1 MKDVLITSS
10 VLILVLLALR
20 QVFRKTISRRVQYA
34 LWGLVLVRLLVP
46 VSLPAVEHNVLTAA
60 EPVRQAVSQEVEQRT
75 VYVLPTGQVDLPEE
89 SQRNPELQPGYAMAV
104 TSTEI
109 MVVNEG
115 GETATLYGGWMT
127 GAELLR
133 CVWLVGIAV
142 TALFFLVTNLRFWRK
157 LREVRIP

>member
-60 EPVRQAVSQEVEQRT
+60 EPVLQAVSQEVEQRT
-75 VYVLPTGQVDLPEE
+75 VYVRPPDRWTCRRKASEIP
-89 SQRNPELQPGYAMAV
+89 SFNP
-104 TSTEI
+104 
-109 MVVNEG
+109 
-115 GETATLYGGWMT
+115 ATQWPSP
-127 GAELLR
+127 LR
-133 CVWLVGIAV
+133 RSW
-142 TALFFLVTNLRFWRK
+142 W
-157 LREVRIP
+157 

>member
-104 TSTEI
+104 TSTQA
-109 MVVNEG
+109 G
-115 GETATLYGGWMT
+115 
-127 GAELLR
+127 
-133 CVWLVGIAV
+133 
-142 TALFFLVTNLRFWRK
+142 
-157 LREVRIP
+157 